1 MDFLKGFIPLW
12 IIMQLFSNSYYLQSL
27 IIISII
33 IGHNYSIFLNF
44 KGGKGIASS
53 LGCFS
58 LYPTMLPIMLV
69 THYLANELSKINT
82 IYSLIPLLILSFTAY
97 DPYSYFNAI
106 PLQIRFSSIIIIIL
120 FIIKT
125 FDDPFFIN
133 IRNNNSENL
142 EY

>member
-1 MDFLKGFIPLW
+1 MDYLKGFIPLW
-12 IIMQLFSNSYYLQSL
+12 IIMQLFSNSYYLHSL

-53 LGCFS
+53 LGCFT
-58 LYPTMLPIMLV
+58 LYPTMLPIMLI
-69 THYLANELSKINT
+69 THYLANELCKIHT
-82 IYSLIPLLILSFTAY
+82 AYGLIPLLIVSFTTY
-97 DPYSYFNAI
+97 DPYLYFNAI
-106 PLQIRFSSIIIIIL
+106 PIQIRISSIFVIIL

-133 IRNNNSENL
+133 ARNNNSENL